1 MLGIANLLAGPVA
14 EILDKVIVD
23 QDEKAR
29 LSYEIATLAERQ
41 AHELSLA
48 QVEVNRAEA
57 ANAGY
62 GWMGLFRA
70 GWRPACAWMGV
81 IAMGWHMLLQP
92 LILFLCVIFGAE
104 IPPMPEFD
112 MGSLMTILL
121 GLLGLGT
128 MRSLERI
135 QGVEPR

>member
-1 MLGIANLLAGPVA
+1 MLGIVNTLIGPVT
-14 EILDKVIVD
+14 ELLDKVVVD

-29 LSYEIATLAERQ
+29 LAYEISTLAERQ
-41 AHELSLA
+41 AHEVALA
-48 QVEVNRAEA
+48 QIDVNKAEA
-57 ANAGY
+57 ANAGG

-92 LILFLCVIFGAE
+92 LVLFFYAISGGDV
-104 IPPMPEFD
+104 PPMPEFD
-112 MGSLMTILL
+112 MNSLMTILL
-121 GLLGLGT
+121 GLLGLGG

-135 QGVEPR
+135 RGVEPR